1 MLVRRAAATTTR
13 VAVHRIVAAGPTQ
26 RTTIVLVAGPAVAFG
41 RRYPRRGTLGHPQRR
56 ESGPSFTSNAGAH
69 FHAGLD
75 ASPAHGNVAHAEETD
90 AQRTASQ
97 AGPWRTATQ
106 EQRGELRRATFPAK
120 APSCSIASQVP
131 HTPSRRSRWTSLAL
145 THVFTTHGDRAG
157 ACKPHCLAHGDP
169 RSGGHSLGAQRHTD
183 GPSYLRAQPWRTATQ
198 GWRRK
203 DGPSAPARTQ
213 QLARLRT
220 TVLYHCWQR
229 PMGYADDPMLV
240 AKQTDGRSALGR
252 SHLLNVTA

>member
-1 MLVRRAAATTTR
+1 M
-13 VAVHRIVAAGPTQ
+13 Q
-26 RTTIVLVAGPAVAFG
+26 KKRT
-41 RRYPRRGTLGHPQRR
+41 
-56 ESGPSFTSNAGAH
+56 PS
-69 FHAGLD
+69 
-75 ASPAHGNVAHAEETD
+75 
-90 AQRTASQ
+90 AQR
-97 AGPWRTATQ
+97 
-106 EQRGELRRATFPAK
+106 LRRALGAQRRKSSGESCGGLRSRQRPHHARLHPKSQSAFPRE
-120 APSCSIASQVP
+120 SQAALQHQGTHT

-145 THVFTTHGDRAG
+145 THVFTTHGARAG

-169 RSGGHSLGAQRHTD
+169 RSGGHSLGAQRHKD

>member
-1 MLVRRAAATTTR
+1 MSCPLSEAMAPNPILEGEGVWRFLFMCLFSCITGLSQFSDFSKLSELHVRFYCAPNLFPPLVRRAAATTTR

-56 ESGPSFTSNAGAH
+56 ESGPSFPSNAGAH

-131 HTPSRRSRWTSLAL
+131 VCIP
-145 THVFTTHGDRAG
+145 
-157 ACKPHCLAHGDP
+157 P
-169 RSGGHSLGAQRHTD
+169 
-183 GPSYLRAQPWRTATQ
+183 
-198 GWRRK
+198 
-203 DGPSAPARTQ
+203 
-213 QLARLRT
+213 
-220 TVLYHCWQR
+220 
-229 PMGYADDPMLV
+229 
-240 AKQTDGRSALGR
+240 
-252 SHLLNVTA
+252 